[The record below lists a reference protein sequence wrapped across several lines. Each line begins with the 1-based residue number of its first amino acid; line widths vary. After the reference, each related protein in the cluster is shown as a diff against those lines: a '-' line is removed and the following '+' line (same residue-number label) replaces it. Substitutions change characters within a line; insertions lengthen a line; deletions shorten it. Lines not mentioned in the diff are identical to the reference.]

1 MLGRLVVRPASRQDV
16 LLILHYIR
24 ALAAHEGRPDAAVI
38 TVVQLDEALFGPRPL
53 AEGFILESAG
63 RPIGYAIIQEQFATF
78 TGRKK
83 LYLEDVLIDPAHRG
97 RGLGTAF
104 MHWLF
109 DLARQRGCA
118 AVDWA
123 CVENNPRAMA
133 LYERLGAKRKS
144 GVVGYRY
151 DLMPSRP

>member
-1 MLGRLVVRPASRQDV
+1 MSDALHIRPATREDLS
-16 LLILHYIR
+16 LIIRYIR
-24 ALAAHEGRPDAAVI
+24 ALAAHEGRADAAVI
-38 TVVQLDEALFGPRPL
+38 TSEQLAAALFSPHPL
-53 AEGFILESAG
+53 AEGLILEFAG
-63 RPIGYAIIQEQFATF
+63 KPIGYAIIQEQFATF

-83 LYLEDVLIDPAHRG
+83 IYLEDVLIDPTLRSQ
-97 RGLGTAF
+97 GLGTRF

-118 AVDWA
+118 AVDWS

-133 LYERLGAKRKS
+133 LYERLGAKRKA

-151 DLMPSRP
+151 AIS